1 MRRAL
6 AWTAGIVGIAALVR
20 WLRRRSHDAEA
31 PPVAVSHPDPAA
43 ELRRTIDESRPAE
56 PAEPTGAPGAEPA
69 PEGSVDD
76 RRAAVHARGEDAIA
90 RMRASEDE

>member
-20 WLRRRSHDAEA
+20 WLRRRSDDAEA
-31 PPVAVSHPDPAA
+31 PQVAASHPDPAA
-43 ELRRTIDESRPAE
+43 ELRRTIDESRTAE
-56 PAEPTGAPGAEPA
+56 PAGPSRAEPV
-69 PEGSVDD
+69 PEGTVDD

>member
-6 AWTAGIVGIAALVR
+6 AWTAGIVGMAALVR
-20 WLRRRSHDAEA
+20 WLRRQSHEAEA
-31 PPVAVSHPDPAA
+31 PLVAVSHPDPAA
-43 ELRRTIDESRPAE
+43 ELRRTIDESRSAE
-56 PAEPTGAPGAEPA
+56 PAGAARAEPV

>member
-20 WLRRRSHDAEA
+20 WLRRQAHDAEA
-31 PPVAVSHPDPAA
+31 PPVAATQPDPAA
-43 ELRRTIDESRPAE
+43 ELRRTIDESRTAE
-56 PAEPTGAPGAEPA
+56 PVAEAPIAEPA
-69 PEGSVDD
+69 PAGAVDD

-90 RMRASEDE
+90 RMRSPSDDG